1 MQIRVIREYN
11 SCFINTARRFHDC
24 RLPIPEKKYTA
35 KIPPF
40 TIDHSPITDSCLPFA
55 AYLCPM
61 LKTTLLNAVQAGAEQ
76 LKHFFNGDFKISN
89 KEGIN
94 NLVTEADHAS
104 EKAIIEAIKKD
115 FPDHFILSEETGEI
129 PTQSEYKWI
138 IDPIDGTV
146 NFANGIPICCVSIGL
161 EKDGEM
167 ILGAV
172 YNPLMNEFFFAQKG
186 FGASLNDK
194 KILVSSKTEVAK
206 SCLVTGFPY
215 TYLDAPNGPIQVFE
229 KLIRK
234 GIPVRRLGSAAIDL
248 CWVAAG
254 RFDGF
259 YEHNLQAWDSAAGF
273 LIVEEAGGKVTD
285 FKGNYFSPHQPHIIA
300 TNGKI
305 HDELLG
311 VVNGGTV
318 GE

>member
-1 MQIRVIREYN
+1 
-11 SCFINTARRFHDC
+11 
-24 RLPIPEKKYTA
+24 
-35 KIPPF
+35 
-40 TIDHSPITDSCLPFA
+40 
-55 AYLCPM
+55 M
-61 LKTTLLNAVQAGAEQ
+61 LTETLRQAIQAGAEQ
-76 LKHFFNGDFKISN
+76 LLYFFNGKFTVSK

-94 NLVTEADHAS
+94 NLVTEADHAA
-104 EKAIIEAIKKD
+104 EKAIISVIQNN

-129 PTQSEYKWI
+129 SSQSEFKWI

-146 NFANGIPICCVSIGL
+146 NFANGIPICCVSIGV
-161 EKDGEM
+161 EKEGKM

-172 YNPLMNEFFFAQKG
+172 YNPLMNEFFFAEKG
-186 FGASLNDK
+186 NGATLNDK
-194 KILVSSKTEVAK
+194 KIQVSSKDNLLT

-215 TYLDAPNGPIQVFE
+215 SYLDIPNGPVIVFE
-229 KLIRK
+229 KLLRK

-259 YEHNLQAWDSAAGF
+259 YEHKLQAWDSAAGF

-285 FKGNYFSPHQPHIIA
+285 FNGDYFNPFQPQIIA

-305 HDELLG
+305 HDELMKY
-311 VVNGGTV
+311 VNGLN
-318 GE
+318 